1 MPLQVL
7 YDLKNYLNQQF
18 SVNNKQFIYII
29 GNMLN
34 RKCTET
40 APSFLHLNKTKQNII
55 LVPIQ
60 Y

>member
-1 MPLQVL
+1 MTW
-7 YDLKNYLNQQF
+7 KNDLNQQF

-40 APSFLHLNKTKQNII
+40 APSFLHLNKTKYYFGANSI
-55 LVPIQ
+55 LK
-60 Y
+60 

>member
-1 MPLQVL
+1 
-7 YDLKNYLNQQF
+7 
-18 SVNNKQFIYII
+18 
-29 GNMLN
+29 MLN

-40 APSFLHLNKTKQNII
+40 APSFLHLNETKQNII